1 MPCPNP
7 TDRERD
13 PACPNNEDAKVE
25 RAVLAFLLDEH
36 PNRLTLPEVAWALNP
51 RDEEFASGDAAERA
65 VRELVGAGLLHCAE
79 GFVLPTRAAL
89 YFHRLEQD

>member
-13 PACPNNEDAKVE
+13 PASPNGEDAKVE

-36 PNRLTLPEVAWALNP
+36 PNRLALPEVAWAMNP
-51 RDEEFASGDAAERA
+51 RDEMFAEDAAVERA
-65 VRELVGAGLLHCAE
+65 VRELVGAGLLLCAG
-79 GFVLPTRAAL
+79 GFVLPTCPAL